1 MEGGGEREGG
11 RGSDGG
17 REGRREGGRERE
29 GGRGRERAGGRG
41 RVREEAD
48 LLLSSA
54 EHLLEILHPQRLQRL
69 LARSVRDSHV
79 WSLDSRVWSRDS
91 HVWVVSRACLRVG
104 VADAGPYTINP
115 KPSTLHLNKS
125 HVDNVNNPQ
134 VDNA

>member
-1 MEGGGEREGG
+1 MRVQESERERDALGMHLPG
-11 RGSDGG
+11 LGLSRPDPGPGIQEKYLKQIKVFPLDPK
-17 REGRREGGRERE
+17 
-29 GGRGRERAGGRG
+29 
-41 RVREEAD
+41 AD

-79 WSLDSRVWSRDS
+79 WSRDS

-115 KPSTLHLNKS
+115 KP
-125 HVDNVNNPQ
+125 
-134 VDNA
+134 